1 VKRTPKLA
9 NNVDIRLRRSAIP
22 GKVPTVD
29 QLNLGE
35 LAINTHDGKL
45 FLKKEYDGG
54 IEQIVEVGAF
64 SGAGLSSTFNNYIY
78 TSDGTLQTVSGI
90 DDAGNSLTYDL
101 STPSRLQV
109 YLNGVLLHQGIDYT
123 ANDGENISL
132 TYPVDSDQVVQVA
145 TYNSE
150 GASFDNDFILDDGFA
165 YTVGT
170 NEETKFY
177 HNSVDTIIKHYG
189 YNDGQFKIMYRD
201 SDRLTVDDTG
211 IYITGNFRLNGEE
224 IVSLQDVLDAIQGGS
239 GIDYDPT
246 NGTISVDN
254 TIATKN
260 YAETYAEMYA
270 DSQDAVTL
278 QSAQSYADSNDALTL
293 GSANAYADTQDAI
306 ILTTANQHAELYA
319 DSAVLGGIVTANA
332 YTDSSIATVTVDL
345 QNYADSA
352 VNIAITNL
360 IDGAPEVL
368 DTLNEIAEAI
378 GDDSDFI
385 GTVQNW
391 INQKLDATATTDDV
405 AEGTQNLYF
414 TETRV
419 RQSLSVSNGL
429 TFDPVTGEFGI
440 DSSDDVTFNSVTAT
454 SFIGDLQ
461 GNADTAT
468 DADQLDGQ
476 HGTYYRINVYDV
488 NGTLV
493 N

>member
-1 VKRTPKLA
+1 M
-9 NNVDIRLRRSAIP
+9 S
-22 GKVPTVD
+22 
-29 QLNLGE
+29 
-35 LAINTHDGKL
+35 
-45 FLKKEYDGG
+45 
-54 IEQIVEVGAF
+54 
-64 SGAGLSSTFNNYIY
+64 
-78 TSDGTLQTVSGI
+78 
-90 DDAGNSLTYDL
+90 
-101 STPSRLQV
+101 
-109 YLNGVLLHQGIDYT
+109 
-123 ANDGENISL
+123 
-132 TYPVDSDQVVQVA
+132 
-145 TYNSE
+145 
-150 GASFDNDFILDDGFA
+150 
-165 YTVGT
+165 
-170 NEETKFY
+170 
-177 HNSVDTIIKHYG
+177 
-189 YNDGQFKIMYRD
+189 
-201 SDRLTVDDTG
+201 
-211 IYITGNFRLNGEE
+211 
-224 IVSLQDVLDAIQGGS
+224 
-239 GIDYDPT
+239 
-246 NGTISVDN
+246 
-254 TIATKN
+254 
-260 YAETYAEMYA
+260 
-270 DSQDAVTL
+270 
-278 QSAQSYADSNDALTL
+278 
-293 GSANAYADTQDAI
+293 
-306 ILTTANQHAELYA
+306 
-319 DSAVLGGIVTANA
+319 
-332 YTDSSIATVTVDL
+332 VDL

-414 TETRV
+414 TETRA

-429 TFDPVTGEFGI
+429 TFNPITGEFGI